1 MDIQG
6 YVVTMN
12 GYIWIY
18 NLCLTQTVSA
28 TLGPWPPRLHREL
41 LALFSAGLNCRPGS
55 ARARSE
61 DKHEETIM
69 AVTSAMMSSQES
81 TIN

>member
-55 ARARSE
+55 ARAGSE
-61 DKHEETIM
+61 YKHEETIM
-69 AVTSAMMSSQES
+69 AEIS
-81 TIN
+81 TMLS